1 MISTAQKKARENF
14 KKAIEYRKKTGC
26 TLKQAFAHISG
37 KKTVTKKVA
46 TVKKASKNKIGA
58 APKIEYIFNAFKY
71 KTNPKTGM
79 FEVSEKK
86 HFKIVGT
93 NLRTAKDN
101 AHKKYPYPWTI
112 ELENYSLKTSKKVG
126 VIKKKVLR
134 SPLKKKAVKKPS
146 ERSIL
151 NKIHKVKHDVE
162 KLDKSQKKHMMSGVD
177 KMDFTRINND
187 INGNPRYVI
196 HFLDILNMEEREFLP
211 FSKKYIYSL
220 KKAKLIGGKKY
231 DNKQYGGGIV
241 FQSYNIQDLENRINN
256 LRIKTPKIKY

>member
-1 MISTAQKKARENF
+1 MISIAQKKARENF

-26 TLKQAFAHISG
+26 SLKEAFAHISG
-37 KKTVTKKVA
+37 KKTVIKKVG
-46 TVKKASKNKIGA
+46 TVKKAVKKATKRVYVKILGQTVLVGSA
-58 APKIEYIFNAFKY
+58 LH
-71 KTNPKTGM
+71 KTLVNQ
-79 FEVSEKK
+79 KK
-86 HFKIVGT
+86 HFDDLMKGEI
-93 NLRTAKDN
+93 
-101 AHKKYPYPWTI
+101 
-112 ELENYSLKTSKKVG
+112 SG
-126 VIKKKVLR
+126 VKKKVLH
-134 SPLKKKAVKKPS
+134 SPLKKKASKKPS
-146 ERSIL
+146 EQSIL

-162 KLDKSQKKHMMSGVD
+162 RLDESQHKHMMSGID

-241 FQSYNIQDLENRINN
+241 FQSYNIQDLENSINN

>member
-1 MISTAQKKARENF
+1 MQSLAQKKARENF

-26 TLKQAFAHISG
+26 SLKQAFAHIKG

-46 TVKKASKNKIGA
+46 TVKKSA
-58 APKIEYIFNAFKY
+58 
-71 KTNPKTGM
+71 
-79 FEVSEKK
+79 KK
-86 HFKIVGT
+86 KAV
-93 NLRTAKDN
+93 
-101 AHKKYPYPWTI
+101 
-112 ELENYSLKTSKKVG
+112 KKVG

-134 SPLKKKAVKKPS
+134 SPLKKKAFKKPS

-162 KLDKSQKKHMMSGVD
+162 RLDKSQKKHMMSGVN

-241 FQSYNIQDLENRINN
+241 FQSYNIQDLENHIND